1 VAAGIN
7 LLTIAY
13 VALPPHG
20 LAFQNAICGINRSM
34 AYIFSII
41 LLIVIVALAAYLIYA
56 LMHPEK
62 F

>member
-1 VAAGIN
+1 M
-7 LLTIAY
+7 
-13 VALPPHG
+13 HG

-34 AYIFSII
+34 AYIFPII

>member
-1 VAAGIN
+1 M
-7 LLTIAY
+7 
-13 VALPPHG
+13 HG

-34 AYIFSII
+34 VYIFPII

>member
-1 VAAGIN
+1 
-7 LLTIAY
+7 
-13 VALPPHG
+13 
-20 LAFQNAICGINRSM
+20 M